1 MLAPILNNKHYFCKN
16 KLMNVILTGV
26 TGTLGSQILYQL
38 LQNEG
43 VKTIFLLIRK
53 KGKVSGNTRL
63 KSIIN
68 NSAAPKWVAQN
79 KSRLLKKIVVLESS
93 DFLNPSQYLSKSNN
107 NFLIHSAG
115 CVNLSTDIAHK
126 EMLYQE
132 NLEFT
137 KTIFEAFSSFIAKF
151 TYISTAFSIGDIG
164 GIIDNDYHN
173 KKPQFRNFYEASK
186 HATETFLRK
195 KGLHLDLKIQ
205 ILRPSVL
212 GGNIFQ
218 DSKYFISKYMVYY
231 LVGKFFYNKIVTK
244 ETKIRLALNSKTGL
258 NIVPVDYVAK
268 VIAKVFTEDITQL
281 NIVQRNNTNVLK
293 GMKKIIDAVGFENYT
308 FINTSDANFVL
319 DAKNKL
325 EDIYYKTIGLHL
337 NKYITSNPYEFDT
350 KLLESIV
357 PMPLYNT
364 EEYLTQTI
372 QYAKNNK
379 FKNAW

>member
-1 MLAPILNNKHYFCKN
+1 
-16 KLMNVILTGV
+16 MNVILTGV

-43 VKTIFLLIRK
+43 IEKIFLLIRK
-53 KGKVSGNTRL
+53 KGEISADARL

-68 NSAAPKWVAQN
+68 NDAAPKPIAQN
-79 KSRLLKKIVVLESS
+79 KVGLLKKMVVLESS
-93 DFLNPSQYLSKSNN
+93 DFLKPNNYLSGSDKNY
-107 NFLIHSAG
+107 FIHSAG
-115 CVNLSTDIAHK
+115 CVNLSTDIAQK
-126 EMLYQE
+126 ELLYRE

-137 KTIFEAFSSFIAKF
+137 KTIFGAFSSFITKF

-164 GIIDNDYHN
+164 GVIDNDYHN

-186 HATETFLRK
+186 HATEKFLRK
-195 KGLHLDLKIQ
+195 KGLELDLEIQ

-212 GGNIFQ
+212 GGNIFR

-231 LVGKFFYNKIVTK
+231 LVGKFFYNKPANK
-244 ETKIRLALNSKTGL
+244 ETRIRLALNNKTGL
-258 NIVPVDYVAK
+258 NIVPVDYAAK
-268 VIAKVFTEDITQL
+268 VISKVFTKNIPQL

-308 FINTSDANFVL
+308 FVNTSDANFVL

-337 NKYITSNPYEFDT
+337 NKYITSSPYEFDT

-372 QYAKNNK
+372 QYAKNKK